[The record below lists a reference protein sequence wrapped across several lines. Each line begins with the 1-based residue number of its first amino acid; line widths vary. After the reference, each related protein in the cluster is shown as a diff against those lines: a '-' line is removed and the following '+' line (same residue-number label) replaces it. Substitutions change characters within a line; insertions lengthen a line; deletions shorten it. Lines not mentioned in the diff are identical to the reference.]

1 MKHFLSAILSL
12 LLPLFAVAQSFYTV
26 NVGTFVD
33 AKSPQ
38 FDDIR
43 PLGFVYAYDMEG
55 GLSQVYLGGFDDQ
68 GRADKAAES
77 VRNKG
82 YRSAYVEE
90 RPLAQGQVVTVIQLA
105 TRETDKLIDW
115 ETFQN
120 YKPIFGI
127 INDGQIKILT
137 GIYPDV
143 ESAKGALA
151 TIRSGAFKDAFVKN
165 VNNTLLIR
173 INQFETGL
181 KQPLIPISL
190 DANATALATP
200 GAPSTTPQ
208 SQPSDY
214 GIVPGEGRIAT
225 KGTTPAA
232 PTATSAT
239 PTRTSANIPRTNAGR
254 LEIPAINSKVKRRSA
269 LELQKVL
276 KAESAYSSGLDGYY
290 GPGTEKGY
298 EQFKQA
304 NPTYQKYMVLAR
316 YFDPIVQTGADGQ
329 LQQAVNNLLDDP
341 SAPLAVERSQ
351 SPIAKAYQ
359 AYILFRTMGPGNDV
373 NALMNQAIRGSYNSQ
388 TSGTRPPFDYNA
400 TYAYQ
405 GLDQLILHL
414 HYLHAAPGN
423 DIAAPCWLYEEHPQ
437 ETAAAHANFARYSS
451 ESFKLQSCDQF
462 LNWEEVRVLESIA
475 SDLNADVQPNE
486 DVIATYASAR
496 AQLFLAPRAL
506 DASENQFVD
515 QWNEQLL
522 ANLNAWGSRDPLH
535 QKIVTALKVAY
546 FQSQVRLEDYYMDKG
561 FSLAEAKGLA
571 LATLKTIVG
580 YPLERF
586 V

>member
-1 MKHFLSAILSL
+1 MKQFFSVILSL

-43 PLGFVYAYDMEG
+43 SLGFVYAYEMEG
-55 GLSQVYLGGFDDQ
+55 GLSQVYLGGYDDQ
-68 GRADKAAES
+68 AKADKAADAI
-77 VRNKG
+77 RKKG

-115 ETFQN
+115 EKFEP
-120 YKPIFGI
+120 YGPLYGI
-127 INDGQIKILT
+127 INEGQIKIVT

-143 ESAKGALA
+143 EAAKPLLPNF
-151 TIRSGAFKDAFVKN
+151 RSGPFKDAFVKN

-190 DANATALATP
+190 DPAASASSGSTP
-200 GAPSTTPQ
+200 TNRPT
-208 SQPSDY
+208 DY
-214 GIVPGEGRIAT
+214 GVIPGDDRLAA
-225 KGTTPAA
+225 KSGTSPVTS
-232 PTATSAT
+232 PTVRESGTLRS
-239 PTRTSANIPRTNAGR
+239 NIPRTNAGKM
-254 LEIPAINSKVKRRSA
+254 EIPDINSKVKRRSA
-269 LELQKVL
+269 LELQKIL
-276 KAESAYSSGLDGYY
+276 KAENTYTSTLDGYY
-290 GPGTEKGY
+290 GPGTENGY
-298 EQFKQA
+298 KLFKQTD
-304 NPTYQKYMVLAR
+304 PTYQKYLVLAR
-316 YFDPIVQTGADGQ
+316 YFDPTVKAGAEGQ
-329 LQQAVNNLLDDP
+329 LQLAINNLLDDP
-341 SAPLAVERSQ
+341 SAPLTVES
-351 SPIAKAYQ
+351 STTPIAKAYQ

-373 NALMNQAIRGSYNSQ
+373 NALMNQAIRASYNSQ
-388 TSGTRPPFDYNA
+388 TGGPRAPFDYNA

-423 DIAAPCWLYEEHPQ
+423 DIAAPCWLYEEHPA
-437 ETAAAHANFARYSS
+437 ETAAAHASFARYSS
-451 ESFKLQSCDQF
+451 ETFKLQSCDQF
-462 LNWEEVRVLESIA
+462 LSWEEIQVLESIA
-475 SDLNADVQPNE
+475 SDLNADAKPNE
-486 DVIATYASAR
+486 NVIATYASAR

-506 DASENQFVD
+506 DAQENQFVD
-515 QWNEQLL
+515 QWNDQLW

-535 QKIVTALKVAY
+535 QKLVTALKVAY
-546 FQSQVRLEDYYMDKG
+546 FQSQVRLEDYYMNKG

>member
-1 MKHFLSAILSL
+1 MKHSLSVILSFLFPL
-12 LLPLFAVAQSFYTV
+12 LAVAQSFYTV

-43 PLGFVYAYDMEG
+43 PLGFVYAYEMEG

-68 GRADKAAES
+68 KEADQTADS
-77 VRNKG
+77 VRKKG

-115 ETFQN
+115 EKFES
-120 YKPIFGI
+120 YKPLYGI
-127 INDGQIKILT
+127 INDGQVKIVT
-137 GIYPDV
+137 GIYADV
-143 ESAKGALA
+143 EAAKQILPG
-151 TIRSGAFKDAFVKN
+151 IRSGAFKDAFIKN
-165 VNNTLLIR
+165 VNNTLL
-173 INQFETGL
+173 
-181 KQPLIPISL
+181 KQPLIPFSIEPNTTVSTPP
-190 DANATALATP
+190 ATNTSNQNRPA
-200 GAPSTTPQ
+200 
-208 SQPSDY
+208 DY
-214 GIVPGEGRIAT
+214 GIVPGDGRIAT
-225 KGTTPAA
+225 KSGTTPTA
-232 PTATSAT
+232 PAVTESQTL
-239 PTRTSANIPRTNAGR
+239 RTNIPRTNAGKM
-254 LEIPAINSKVKRRSA
+254 EIPEINSKVKRRSA

-298 EQFKQA
+298 STFKQ
-304 NPTYQKYMVLAR
+304 NDPTYQKYLVLSR
-316 YFDPIVQTGADGQ
+316 YFDPLVQAGAGGQ

-341 SAPLAVERSQ
+341 SAPMMVENS
-351 SPIAKAYQ
+351 SAPIAKAYQ

-373 NALMNQAIRGSYNSQ
+373 NVLMNQAIRGSYNSQ
-388 TSGTRPPFDYNA
+388 NAASRPPFDYNA

-423 DIAAPCWLYEEHPQ
+423 DVAAPCWLYEEHPE
-437 ETAAAHANFARYSS
+437 ETAAAHAAFARYSS
-451 ESFKLQSCDQF
+451 ETFKLQSCDQF

-475 SDLNADVQPNE
+475 SDMNADSRPNE
-486 DVIATYASAR
+486 NVVATYASAR

-506 DASENQFVD
+506 DASENQFVE
-515 QWNEQLL
+515 QWNDQLW
-522 ANLNAWGSRDPLH
+522 ANLNAWGTRDPLH
-535 QKIVTALKVAY
+535 QKMVTALKVAY

-561 FSLAEAKGLA
+561 FNLAEAKGLA

>member
-1 MKHFLSAILSL
+1 MKHSLSVILSFLFPL
-12 LLPLFAVAQSFYTV
+12 LAVAQSFYTV

-43 PLGFVYAYDMEG
+43 PLGFVYAYEMEG

-68 GRADKAAES
+68 KKADQTADS
-77 VRNKG
+77 VRKKG

-115 ETFQN
+115 EKFES
-120 YKPIFGI
+120 YKPLYGI
-127 INDGQIKILT
+127 INDGQVKIVT
-137 GIYPDV
+137 GIYADV
-143 ESAKGALA
+143 EAAKQILPG
-151 TIRSGAFKDAFVKN
+151 IRSGAFKDAFIKN

-181 KQPLIPISL
+181 KQPLIPFSIEPNTTVSTPP
-190 DANATALATP
+190 ATNTSNQNRPA
-200 GAPSTTPQ
+200 
-208 SQPSDY
+208 DY
-214 GIVPGEGRIAT
+214 GIVPGDGRIAT
-225 KGTTPAA
+225 KSGTTPTA
-232 PTATSAT
+232 PAVTESQTL
-239 PTRTSANIPRTNAGR
+239 RTNIPRTNAGKM
-254 LEIPAINSKVKRRSA
+254 EIPEINSKVKRRSA

-298 EQFKQA
+298 STFKQ
-304 NPTYQKYMVLAR
+304 NDPTYQKYLVLSR
-316 YFDPIVQTGADGQ
+316 YFDPLVQAGAGGQ

-341 SAPLAVERSQ
+341 SAPMMVENS
-351 SPIAKAYQ
+351 SAPIAKAYQ

-373 NALMNQAIRGSYNSQ
+373 NVLMNQAIRGSYNSQ
-388 TSGTRPPFDYNA
+388 NAASRPPFDYNA

-423 DIAAPCWLYEEHPQ
+423 DVAAPCWLYEEHPE
-437 ETAAAHANFARYSS
+437 ETAAAHAAFARYSS
-451 ESFKLQSCDQF
+451 ETFKLQSCDQF

-475 SDLNADVQPNE
+475 SDMNADSRPNE
-486 DVIATYASAR
+486 NVVATYASAR

-506 DASENQFVD
+506 DASENQFVE
-515 QWNEQLL
+515 QWNDQLW
-522 ANLNAWGSRDPLH
+522 ANLNAWGTRDPLH
-535 QKIVTALKVAY
+535 QKMVTALKVAY

-561 FSLAEAKGLA
+561 FNLAEAKGLA

>member
-1 MKHFLSAILSL
+1 MKQFLSVILSL
-12 LLPLFAVAQSFYTV
+12 LLPLLAISQSFYTI

-43 PLGFVYAYDMEG
+43 PQGFVYAFEMEG
-55 GLSQVYLGGFDDQ
+55 GLSQVYLGGFDDKSD
-68 GRADKAAES
+68 ADQVADAIRK
-77 VRNKG
+77 KG

-115 ETFQN
+115 EKFEPMGPL
-120 YKPIFGI
+120 YGI
-127 INDGQIKILT
+127 LNGNQIKIVT

-143 ESAKGALA
+143 ETAKQLLPNF
-151 TIRSGAFKDAFVKN
+151 RSGPFKDAFVKN

-173 INQFETGL
+173 INRFETGL
-181 KQPLIPISL
+181 KQPLIPISI
-190 DANATALATP
+190 DPNTATASSSGANPSRPSAYGPTP
-200 GAPSTTPQ
+200 NPERITTK
-208 SQPSDY
+208 S
-214 GIVPGEGRIAT
+214 G
-225 KGTTPAA
+225 AA
-232 PTATSAT
+232 PTAPVVREAGPPS
-239 PTRTSANIPRTNAGR
+239 SNIPRTNVGKME
-254 LEIPAINSKVKRRSA
+254 LPEINAKLKRRSA

-276 KAESAYSSGLDGYY
+276 KAENTYTSSLDGYY
-290 GPGTEKGY
+290 GPGTENGY
-298 EQFKQA
+298 ELFKQTSL
-304 NPTYQKYMVLAR
+304 TYQKYLLLSK
-316 YFDPIVQTGADGQ
+316 YFDPTLKPGTEGQ
-329 LQQAVNNLLDDP
+329 LQQAINNLLDDS
-341 SAPLAVERSQ
+341 SAPLTVETS
-351 SPIAKAYQ
+351 SSSIAKAYQ

-388 TSGTRPPFDYNA
+388 TLAARRPPFDYNA

-405 GLDQLILHL
+405 ALDQLILHL

-423 DIAAPCWLYEEHPQ
+423 DIAAPCWLYEEHPD
-437 ETAAAHANFARYSS
+437 ETAAAHASFARYSS

-462 LNWEEVRVLESIA
+462 LSWEEVKVLEVIA
-475 SDLNADVQPNE
+475 SELNADAKPDENV
-486 DVIATYASAR
+486 VATYASAR

-506 DASENQFVD
+506 EVDENQFVE
-515 QWNEQLL
+515 QWNDQLW

-535 QKIVTALKVAY
+535 QKLVTSLKVAY
-546 FQSQVRLEDYYMDKG
+546 FQSQVRLEDYYMNKG
-561 FSLAEAKGLA
+561 FNLTQAKGLA